1 MYILSIDQSTSA
13 TKAIIFNDRAE
24 IAGRKDIRHKQI
36 SPVSGWLEHDPE
48 EIYLNTIAAI
58 KSVVNSTAVDVNKI
72 AAVSITNQ
80 RETTILWDA
89 VTGKP
94 IYNAIVWQCGRAE
107 QILQEDKFC
116 EASSDVKRKT
126 GLTLSAYF
134 SAAKACWILRNNK
147 VPQGH
152 GIMFGT
158 MDSWLIWKL
167 THNHCTDY
175 SNASRTQLMNL
186 ASLKWDEDLLKLFEL
201 SDLTMPAIRHSDEI
215 YGMTTC
221 EGAVNHPV
229 PVTGVI
235 GDSHGALFGQ
245 QCWTPG
251 MGKSTFGTGSSVMV
265 NIGYSPLVSPD
276 GISTSV
282 AWSLKD
288 DMQFVF
294 EGNITST
301 GDTMQWLKNN
311 LGIIDDLKQSG
322 PIASKLG
329 SNQGIYFVPAFFG
342 LGGPYYDNTARA
354 VICGLFRDA
363 GRENIIRAGLES
375 IAYQIRDVCDLIS
388 RNTENGLQELRVDGG
403 AADNDF
409 LMQFTADILGINIVK
424 NTVEELSALGSAYI
438 AGLAVGIFHDKDD
451 IRKIFRQGA
460 VYQREM
466 DAVTADMYYKGW
478 KEAVKKARLS

>member
-1 MYILSIDQSTSA
+1 
-13 TKAIIFNDRAE
+13 
-24 IAGRKDIRHKQI
+24 
-36 SPVSGWLEHDPE
+36 
-48 EIYLNTIAAI
+48 
-58 KSVVNSTAVDVNKI
+58 
-72 AAVSITNQ
+72 
-80 RETTILWDA
+80 
-89 VTGKP
+89 
-94 IYNAIVWQCGRAE
+94 
-107 QILQEDKFC
+107 
-116 EASSDVKRKT
+116 
-126 GLTLSAYF
+126 
-134 SAAKACWILRNNK
+134 
-147 VPQGH
+147 
-152 GIMFGT
+152 
-158 MDSWLIWKL
+158 
-167 THNHCTDY
+167 
-175 SNASRTQLMNL
+175 
-186 ASLKWDEDLLKLFEL
+186 
-201 SDLTMPAIRHSDEI
+201 
-215 YGMTTC
+215 
-221 EGAVNHPV
+221 
-229 PVTGVI
+229 VTGVI

-460 VYQREM
+460 VYQREL